1 MEYIT
6 VKIPK
11 TMGDEIDGILPSGFY
26 ASRAEFVKD
35 AVRRLLE
42 KLNSNPEKEP
52 NPQ

>member
-42 KLNSNPEKEP
+42 RMNTQEDSEK
-52 NPQ
+52 